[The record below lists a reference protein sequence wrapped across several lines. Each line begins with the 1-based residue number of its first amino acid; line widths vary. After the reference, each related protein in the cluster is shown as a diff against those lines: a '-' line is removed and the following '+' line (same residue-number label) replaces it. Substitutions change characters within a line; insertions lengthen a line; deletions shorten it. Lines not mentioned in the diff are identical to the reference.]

1 MPFPETVLEEF
12 AKRYLEAQRGLCLKT
27 KYPKIKTE
35 KKLSEELLYVLLIHL
50 RDLQLSVQEAFRK
63 DCSFGIGKVI
73 FGRP

>member
-1 MPFPETVLEEF
+1 MPFAETVLVEF
-12 AKRYLEAQRGLCLKT
+12 AKRYLEAQRGLWLKT
-27 KYPKIKTE
+27 KYPKIKTK
-35 KKLSEELLYVLLIHL
+35 KKLSEELLSVLLIHL

>member
-1 MPFPETVLEEF
+1 M
-12 AKRYLEAQRGLCLKT
+12 KR

-35 KKLSEELLYVLLIHL
+35 KTLSEELLSVLLTHL

-73 FGRP
+73 FGSP

>member
-1 MPFPETVLEEF
+1 MEME
-12 AKRYLEAQRGLCLKT
+12 KGYLEAHRGLWLKRKYLPLKT
-27 KYPKIKTE
+27 R
-35 KKLSEELLYVLLIHL
+35 KKLSEELLSVLLIHL

>member
-1 MPFPETVLEEF
+1 M
-12 AKRYLEAQRGLCLKT
+12 KR

-35 KKLSEELLYVLLIHL
+35 MTLSEELLSVLLIHL

-63 DCSFGIGKVI
+63 DCPFGIGNVI

>member
-12 AKRYLEAQRGLCLKT
+12 AKRYLEAQRGLWLKT

-35 KKLSEELLYVLLIHL
+35 KKLFEELLSVLLIHL